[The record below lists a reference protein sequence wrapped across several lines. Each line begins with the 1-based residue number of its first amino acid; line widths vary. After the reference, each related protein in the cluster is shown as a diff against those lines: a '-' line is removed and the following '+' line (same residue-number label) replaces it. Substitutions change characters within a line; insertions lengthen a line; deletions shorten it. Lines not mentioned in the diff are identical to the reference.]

1 MPKSKPTAATTSKS
15 SSTLS
20 TSASHESNQNH
31 TLVSL
36 YDIDDNSPRHCGYC
50 NENGNVSIGNHN
62 NIKPFIA
69 NLLLI

>member
-1 MPKSKPTAATTSKS
+1 MSKSKTTAAKTSKS

-20 TSASHESNQNH
+20 STTSHESSQNH

-36 YDIDDNSPRHCGYC
+36 YDIDDVSPRHCGYC